1 MRENDYF
8 DYRPISNERLN
19 KLTIYN
25 QSHSNNYML
34 QIRFTGNGLFSR
46 LAEKETEYLDK
57 DIQDFLKFV

>member
-25 QSHSNNYML
+25 QSHFNNYML
-34 QIRFTGNGLFSR
+34 QIRFTGKGLFSR
-46 LAEKETEYLDK
+46 LAEKETEDLDK
-57 DIQDFLKFV
+57 DIQDFLKIV